1 METYDSQD
9 KLFSQLEKNIRSAE
23 LPNLKRG
30 EYALSLMSE
39 RMGFGDV
46 PYIHTYYFKNKRNHP
61 QVKNSKDL
69 YTFFRSVWDMETM
82 ELQES
87 MCVVLIDKQQR
98 VIGYCFPF
106 RGGIDSANLDVRI
119 IIAIALQS
127 LAVQVAIAHNH
138 PTGNIRPS
146 DADITLTRMLQYLL
160 WIFNIE
166 LIESMTLTME
176 DYVSMMDEGLL
187 WDDEKLK
194 KNKNYILVMDS
205 INRYFSA
212 TYGDIKPFYANPVK

>member
-1 METYDSQD
+1 MDTVSDD
-9 KLFSQLEKNIRSAE
+9 KILSILEQNMRSPE

-30 EYALSLMSE
+30 EYALQLMSE
-39 RMGFGDV
+39 KAGFENI

-61 QVKNSKDL
+61 KVENSKDL
-69 YTFFRSVWDMETM
+69 YTFFRSVWSMETM

-87 MCVVLIDKQQR
+87 FCLLLIDKQHR
-98 VIGYCFPF
+98 IIGYCFPF
-106 RGGIDSANLDVRI
+106 KGGIDSASIDSRI

-138 PTGNIRPS
+138 PSGNIRPS
-146 DADITLTRMLQYLL
+146 PADITLTRMLQYMLNL
-160 WIFNIE
+160 FNID

-176 DYVSMMDEGLL
+176 DYVSLADEGIL

-194 KNKNYILVMDS
+194 ENKNYKLV
-205 INRYFSA
+205 INAINAYFG
-212 TYGDIKPFYANPVK
+212 TTMGDIKPFYETPIK